1 MWIFGKNKKLAA
13 QNVELETR
21 CEMLQNMVTELTGEV
36 NSLTTKN
43 KNLNRVNTALKKQVK
58 NLTDLNAE
66 LQGKLDAY
74 VVADNEFKAA
84 DNEFTPADNEFN
96 SDVEKRDF
104 EGEAK
109 LLAKELEFCWVKR
122 QKHARDK
129 NGAFSGIEWAGVSNN
144 VLAGLNSYTKDE
156 PEDAVDKTNVEWM
169 LNMFKEFDGKL

>member
-13 QNVELETR
+13 QNAELETR
-21 CEMLQNMVTELTGEV
+21 CEMLQNMVTELTNEV

-58 NLTDLNAE
+58 NLTDLNSE
-66 LQGKLDAY
+66 LQSKLDAH
-74 VVADNEFKAA
+74 VVADNEFI
-84 DNEFTPADNEFN
+84 PADNEFN

-129 NGAFSGIEWAGVSNN
+129 NGAFSSIEWAGVSNN

>member
-13 QNVELETR
+13 QNAELETR
-21 CEMLQNMVTELTGEV
+21 CEMLQNMVTELTNEV
-36 NSLTTKN
+36 NSLTAKN
-43 KNLNRVNTALKKQVK
+43 KNLSRVNTALKKQVK
-58 NLTDLNAE
+58 SLTDLNSE
-66 LQGKLDAY
+66 LQSKLDAH
-74 VVADNEFKAA
+74 VVADT
-84 DNEFTPADNEFN
+84 EFTVADNEFN